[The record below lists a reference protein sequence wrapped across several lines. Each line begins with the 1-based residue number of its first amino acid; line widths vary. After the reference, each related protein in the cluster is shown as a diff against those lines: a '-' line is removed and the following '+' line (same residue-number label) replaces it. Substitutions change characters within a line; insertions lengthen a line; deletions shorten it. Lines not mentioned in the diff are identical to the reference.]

1 MRDPKH
7 NNEENSPKGRKREVG
22 KGNWFE
28 RQGKCDLRHA
38 ESEVDRQLGLS
49 DWSSGE
55 REGHPSGFG
64 ISSCEDCPG
73 SHRDG

>member
-7 NNEENSPKGRKREVG
+7 NNEENSPKGRKREVR

-55 REGHPSGFG
+55 R
-64 ISSCEDCPG
+64 
-73 SHRDG
+73 